1 MLKPMIKALRAAQG
15 RPGGAAIL
23 DILREE
29 PVKQSLLTAAASGL
43 PPISVVSDVLD
54 QRFPGL
60 LASSSARQFV
70 GICIAGLMAEEGYE
84 VAPSRARLHGAGPF
98 KTGACYRPAHE
109 RATDRDDAVERMI
122 AAEIKE
128 ELEDKIKDL
137 ETDLREEYEVE
148 IKAAIQQKLAV
159 EIQEALAEEF
169 EERMREAL
177 ASI

>member
-1 MLKPMIKALRAAQG
+1 MIKALRAAQG

-122 AAEIKE
+122 AA
-128 ELEDKIKDL
+128 L
-137 ETDLREEYEVE
+137 TPSQAR
-148 IKAAIQQKLAV
+148 
-159 EIQEALAEEF
+159 
-169 EERMREAL
+169 RAL
-177 ASI
+177 ASLQTNFPELFQG